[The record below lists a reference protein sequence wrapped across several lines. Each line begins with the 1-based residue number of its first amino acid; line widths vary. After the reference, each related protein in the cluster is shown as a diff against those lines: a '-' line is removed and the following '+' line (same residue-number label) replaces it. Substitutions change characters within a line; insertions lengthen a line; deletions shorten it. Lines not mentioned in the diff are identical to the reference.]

1 MTAKGRWGS
10 AEVPVTFG
18 QGSCGKDSE
27 RGMGEQRTA
36 WGIER
41 ELSGEE
47 RWAETWQLPREEKL
61 KK

>member
-1 MTAKGRWGS
+1 M
-10 AEVPVTFG
+10 TFG

-27 RGMGEQRTA
+27 RGLGEQRTA

-47 RWAETWQLPREEKL
+47 RWGETWQLLREEEL